1 MKKRNETLWNTV
13 RSIAEHE
20 LTWLDAMQ
28 AMHKGEAKGAPY
40 CIITLPMH
48 PAYGLADQTR
58 LMALRDAAA
67 LGVDHAAK
75 TYKVHPTAIYGWR
88 KALLELVGY

>member
-13 RSIAEHE
+13 RCTAEAVLSAE
-20 LTWLDAMQ
+20 
-28 AMHKGEAKGAPY
+28 G
-40 CIITLPMH
+40 TLPMH

-67 LGVDHAAK
+67 LGVVHAAK
-75 TYKVHPTAIYGWR
+75 THKVHPNVIYKWR
-88 KALLELVGY
+88 KALLELVGH